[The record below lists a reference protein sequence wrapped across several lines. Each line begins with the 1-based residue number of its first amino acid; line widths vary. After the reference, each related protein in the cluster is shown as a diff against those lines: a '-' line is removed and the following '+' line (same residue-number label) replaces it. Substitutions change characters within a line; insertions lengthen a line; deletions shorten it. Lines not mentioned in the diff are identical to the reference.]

1 MSNNQWHKKESPL
14 QGMSGLWGGTQGALT
29 SSVGGTPGT
38 TFGILLYGAGGG
50 AGAGNYMGAG
60 GCGGYTKLTIS
71 LPAGTYY
78 ATAGESGLHGTV
90 SGYNQT
96 RVGGGGKR
104 LVGTD
109 QGGTGGG
116 FSGIWANNTYSGD
129 PVCMV
134 GGGGGS
140 DWEDQGGNGGGCGIN
155 GGTGF
160 DRIGNEEYTPNA
172 RPIGATLTAGGFY
185 DWTYS
190 SQPGPEQCNGEVGVQ
205 LRGGNATCT
214 DTWAGG
220 GGGGGYWGGGAGTGN
235 VGQGGTP
242 GSGGSGFVDD
252 DYTHTIVTNTTS
264 AQRLETFAGPDA
276 NNIYYQP
283 NHPGT
288 YGGGAAR
295 NGNGGGGRVRIYDET
310 FTTLLHD
317 FTAGSQNSSFTVTG

>member
-1 MSNNQWHKKESPL
+1 MT
-14 QGMSGLWGGTQGALT
+14 GMWGGAARATGIPKFAGTTYGVILWGG
-29 SSVGGTPGT
+29 
-38 TFGILLYGAGGG
+38 GGG
-50 AGAGNYMGAG
+50 AGAGTYMGSG
-60 GCGGYTKLTIS
+60 GCGGYTKLTID

-78 ATAGESGLHGTV
+78 ATAGMNGVHGTT

-116 FSGIWANNTYSGD
+116 FSGFWANNTYSGD
-129 PVCMV
+129 PIVLV

-140 DWEDQGGNGGGCGIN
+140 DWQDQGGNGGGVGLN
-155 GGTGF
+155 GGTGW
-160 DRIGNEEYTPNA
+160 DLIAGEEWQEGNA

-190 SQPGPEQCNGEVGVQ
+190 SSGCNGEVGVQ
-205 LRGGNATCT
+205 LRGGDATCT

-235 VGQGGTP
+235 IGQGGTP
-242 GSGGSGFVDD
+242 GSGGSGFADSRYNV
-252 DYTHTIVTNTTS
+252 TIIANTTS
-264 AQRLETFAGPDA
+264 AQRLQTFNQASTQ
-276 NNIYYQP
+276 YFQP
-283 NHPGT
+283 GHDGT

-295 NGNGGGGRVRIYDET
+295 NGNGGEGRLRIYNST
-310 FTTLLHD
+310 FTTALHD
-317 FTAGSQNSSFTVTG
+317 FSGGAQNSAFTVS